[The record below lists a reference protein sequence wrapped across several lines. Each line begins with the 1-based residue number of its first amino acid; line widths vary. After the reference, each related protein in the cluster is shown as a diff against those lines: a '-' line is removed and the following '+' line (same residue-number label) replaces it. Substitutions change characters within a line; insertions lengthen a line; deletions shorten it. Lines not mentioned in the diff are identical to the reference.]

1 MHASNY
7 ARLRIQG
14 ETVPGKKVPVIE
26 HIDVKVFS
34 VYEGTNAIQSLD
46 LLMRKIMMNKDM
58 RNYKAFKN
66 RVTATMAKAK
76 GIVEDKYIDM
86 VGKGIAKVDELI
98 TMMGTQLMSK
108 KIGQVLA
115 NATVFQQSMHM
126 MVLAWLH
133 LESLTITV
141 PKSKELTGDLKGA
154 DSAKLLEGNDE
165 AACMEMNAPAPL
177 FALSAT
183 FTGSLKE

>member
-1 MHASNY
+1 
-7 ARLRIQG
+7 
-14 ETVPGKKVPVIE
+14 
-26 HIDVKVFS
+26 
-34 VYEGTNAIQSLD
+34 
-46 LLMRKIMMNKDM
+46 MNKDM
-58 RNYKAFKN
+58 RNYNAFKN
-66 RVTATMAKAK
+66 RVNATMTKAK

-86 VGKGIAKVDELI
+86 VGKGINKVDELI
-98 TMMGTQLMSK
+98 NMIATQMMSK

-115 NATVFQQSMHM
+115 NTTVFQQSMHM

-154 DSAKLLEGNDE
+154 DRAKLLEGNDE
-165 AACMEMNAPAPL
+165 SAFYAGRVLSSQFYIASEFPKFFGKPACIEMNDPAPL
-177 FALSAT
+177 FASSAT